1 MFRAGVVA
9 AVFAPLISSVVLAGQ
24 QTAAVPSARFV
35 GTWVGTQGWAID
47 NPPPGARQ
55 DQPVTVT
62 IETNDRGALTGFV
75 VPFLGGED
83 GATFTEATVVGDE
96 LRATAMVGRP
106 RVGGVRGRGAAP
118 PTATDDGSASA
129 ADVPGRRGGAGWKD
143 AIRVA
148 FVFRNSG
155 TALTGTADVRLG
167 DVPWMRFNY
176 DLGKKRSRY

>member
-1 MFRAGVVA
+1 MFRAGVVP
-9 AVFAPLISSVVLAGQ
+9 AVFVALTTSVLLAGQ

-55 DQPVTVT
+55 DQPVTIT

-83 GATFTEATVVGDE
+83 GATFTEASVVGDE

-106 RVGGVRGRGAAP
+106 RVGGARGRGAP
-118 PTATDDGSASA
+118 
-129 ADVPGRRGGAGWKD
+129 GWKD
-143 AIRVA
+143 AIQVA

>member
-1 MFRAGVVA
+1 MFRAGMVQ
-9 AVFAPLISSVVLAGQ
+9 AVFVALASSVLLAGQ

-62 IETNDRGALTGFV
+62 IETNDRGVLTGFV

-83 GATFTEATVVGDE
+83 GATFTEAAVVGDE
-96 LRATAMVGRP
+96 LRAMAIVGRP
-106 RVGGVRGRGAAP
+106 RAGGARG
-118 PTATDDGSASA
+118 
-129 ADVPGRRGGAGWKD
+129 RGGAGWKD
-143 AIRVA
+143 AIQVA

>member
-1 MFRAGVVA
+1 MSRAVPALFA
-9 AVFAPLISSVVLAGQ
+9 AVLTTSAVLLAGQ
-24 QTAAVPSARFV
+24 QPAAGPSARFV
-35 GTWVGTQGWAID
+35 GTWVGTQGWAIA

-62 IETNDRGALTGFV
+62 IETTESGAVTGSV

-83 GATFTEATVVGDE
+83 GATFTDATIVGDE
-96 LRATAMVGRP
+96 LRATAIVGRP
-106 RVGGVRGRGAAP
+106 RAGGARGRGAP
-118 PTATDDGSASA
+118 
-129 ADVPGRRGGAGWKD
+129 GWKD

-148 FVFRNSG
+148 FAFRNSG

-176 DLGKKRSRY
+176 ELGKKRSRY